1 LSTDSSNLSCKRFND
16 DKILN
21 PPKFNTLKRKS
32 SLNIN
37 KMGGSNRTLNRGD
50 ANNSTLKRQ
59 NSKLSRN
66 KAHQSEMSLSRQT
79 SLPVNPI
86 AETGSFH
93 SDSLQTQ
100 LKPKRDSL
108 NSSRSSN
115 SLFSCSGT
123 TVNNEDDYFTA
134 ESSDNDEYG
143 PDGTRYAK
151 NGRSLS
157 NGSYRSL
164 DKTKS
169 KPSLISKNSF
179 MSIVE
184 HDDTLL
190 ETNNKAASKESLLTQ
205 TLVEDVPGSAGQLD
219 DTQNIEG
226 DETMQSGGA
235 GGSKGFNGEFPTD
248 IDSEMT
254 LKFDIQRPILGLLC
268 VI

>member
-1 LSTDSSNLSCKRFND
+1 MSTDSSNLSCKRFND

-100 LKPKRDSL
+100 LKPEARL
-108 NSSRSSN
+108 PQ
-115 SLFSCSGT
+115 LFPLLQL
-123 TVNNEDDYFTA
+123 TVLLLWHNCQQ
-134 ESSDNDEYG
+134 
-143 PDGTRYAK
+143 R
-151 NGRSLS
+151 GR
-157 NGSYRSL
+157 
-164 DKTKS
+164 
-169 KPSLISKNSF
+169 
-179 MSIVE
+179 
-184 HDDTLL
+184 LL
-190 ETNNKAASKESLLTQ
+190 HRRK
-205 TLVEDVPGSAGQLD
+205 
-219 DTQNIEG
+219 
-226 DETMQSGGA
+226 
-235 GGSKGFNGEFPTD
+235 
-248 IDSEMT
+248 
-254 LKFDIQRPILGLLC
+254 
-268 VI
+268 

>member
-1 LSTDSSNLSCKRFND
+1 MSTDSSNLSCKRFND

-93 SDSLQTQ
+93 SDSLQNQ